1 MILPLRAVGKPAW
14 ETKNYQQ
21 VYKEY
26 FKKYAFKHPRSED
39 FIKLVEETSK
49 LDLTAF
55 KNQWLY
61 GKGLPYII
69 PNRIKLAQYG
79 ISVNEI
85 MEIINFAIGGSP
97 ITYSIFR
104 LCSTKRNL

>member
-1 MILPLRAVGKPAW
+1 MFML
-14 ETKNYQQ
+14 
-21 VYKEY
+21 KEIQIVII
-26 FKKYAFKHPRSED
+26 FT
-39 FIKLVEETSK
+39 LV
-49 LDLTAF
+49 
-55 KNQWLY
+55 Q
-61 GKGLPYII
+61 
-69 PNRIKLAQYG
+69 NRIKLAQYG